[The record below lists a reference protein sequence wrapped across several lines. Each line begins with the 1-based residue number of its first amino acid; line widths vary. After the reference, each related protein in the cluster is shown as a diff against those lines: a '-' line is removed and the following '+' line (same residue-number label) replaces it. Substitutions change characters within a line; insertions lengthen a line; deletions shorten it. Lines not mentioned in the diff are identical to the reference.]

1 MPAHMSTSMLNV
13 LCVRRHNRI
22 WACKRISSI
31 SFSSPPFPLKKEAN
45 HLPCSSS
52 VCHCTGARV
61 KTHVI
66 VLQAVLHEGCFTSWW
81 ERELLDIKD
90 HSILRNNDSFL
101 WSSCSLLKLS
111 IILDN
116 IMLRV
121 VHKFSPS
128 GNIFISY
135 VCMPKI
141 LDFAQHRK
149 QMLLDLNRSCSL
161 PFHRTVL

>member
-1 MPAHMSTSMLNV
+1 MSYVWDTTIRIEL
-13 LCVRRHNRI
+13 VR
-22 WACKRISSI
+22 A
-31 SFSSPPFPLKKEAN
+31 SPPSPFPLHHSHLKKKQII
-45 HLPCSSS
+45 
-52 VCHCTGARV
+52 R
-61 KTHVI
+61 HVVPSCAVTEVHMSKHVV

-81 ERELLDIKD
+81 EWELLDIKD

-116 IMLRV
+116 IMLCM
-121 VHKFSPS
+121 VHKFSPP
-128 GNIFISY
+128 GNIFISC

-141 LDFAQHRK
+141 LDFAQHQK

-161 PFHRTVL
+161 PFHLTKF

>member
-1 MPAHMSTSMLNV
+1 MPAHVSTSMLNV
-13 LCVRRHNRI
+13 LCARHHNRI

-31 SFSSPPFPLKKEAN
+31 SFSSPPFI
-45 HLPCSSS
+45 
-52 VCHCTGARV
+52 CHVVHSCAIAQV
-61 KTHVI
+61 HMSKHVI

-111 IILDN
+111 VILDN
-116 IMLRV
+116 IMLRM

-161 PFHRTVL
+161 PFHRTVF